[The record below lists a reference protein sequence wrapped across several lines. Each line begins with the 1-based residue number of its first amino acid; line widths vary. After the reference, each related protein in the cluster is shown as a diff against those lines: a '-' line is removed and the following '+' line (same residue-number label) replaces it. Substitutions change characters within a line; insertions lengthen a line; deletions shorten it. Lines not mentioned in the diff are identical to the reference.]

1 MKKNFF
7 RNSLQ
12 EKEISH
18 SGFKLHTTMIFK
30 TLWKVLRERK
40 CGPKILYSAKIS
52 FKNKKT
58 GISKNEELR
67 EYSNCG
73 LDITQTLDH

>member
-1 MKKNFF
+1 M
-7 RNSLQ
+7 
-12 EKEISH
+12 IS
-18 SGFKLHTTMIFK
+18 K

-40 CGPKILYSAKIS
+40 YGPKILYSAKIF

-58 GISKNEELR
+58 GICKNKELR

-73 LDITQTLDH
+73 LNITQTLDH

>member
-1 MKKNFF
+1 M
-7 RNSLQ
+7 
-12 EKEISH
+12 IS
-18 SGFKLHTTMIFK
+18 K

-40 CGPKILYSAKIS
+40 YGPKILYSAKIS

-73 LDITQTLDH
+73 LNITQTLDH